1 MYKVEDQKFVGIQ
14 NSFQSFTMEIG
25 QIERVFVELIE
36 FIEKSSQPEML
47 LHIKDIGEWMRTSF
61 DQLEHM
67 AKVSVTMK
75 KELYISK
82 SLSPFIVNTSN
93 TLDLINKFEM
103 VPPSKELFNNF
114 ELKFLKEAPAFN
126 QSPNGQLS
134 PMTLD

>member
-1 MYKVEDQKFVGIQ
+1 M
-14 NSFQSFTMEIG
+14 
-25 QIERVFVELIE
+25 FVELIE
-36 FIEKSSQPEML
+36 FMEASSQAQML
-47 LHIKDIGEWMRTSF
+47 LKVKEIGEFLRKSF

-75 KELYISK
+75 KEIYISK

-103 VPPSKELFNNF
+103 VPPTKELFNNF

-126 QSPNGQLS
+126 
-134 PMTLD
+134 